1 MTRLCR
7 LRDGAGRPGCQ
18 VCAPAAEVAGMHLPC
33 LQPNQLPQDHRGGR
47 AHRFMES
54 ADIGCAFRETF
65 IALRAN
71 VRRGLHTS
79 GQLYALEMDSC
90 IPGELLD
97 TLWLP
102 AAAHGLPPGLAG
114 DDPADLA
121 AAAFGAPA
129 PEQPL
134 HAGARHALLRQLL
147 AQPHP
152 PMLLV
157 WAGERIAAD
166 GHPVLR
172 VEVASADGLYAAE
185 HLVCPGRGW
194 RRLDLLRDRKSVV

>member
-1 MTRLCR
+1 MAGARR
-7 LRDGAGRPGCQ
+7 AGRQ
-18 VCAPAAEVAGMHLPC
+18 VWGPVADVADMHLPS
-33 LQPNQLPQDHRGGR
+33 LHPNQLPEDHRGGR

-97 TLWLP
+97 TTWLP
-102 AAAHGLPPGLAG
+102 PAAHGLPASLDSDTLAEQ
-114 DDPADLA
+114 ANAALA
-121 AAAFGAPA
+121 APA
-129 PEQPL
+129 PEQPVR
-134 HAGARHALLRQLL
+134 AEARHALLRRLL
-147 AQPHP
+147 AGPRA

-172 VEVASADGLYAAE
+172 VEVASADGLYATE

-194 RRLDLLRDRKSVV
+194 RRLDLLRVPHRRCRTARAA

>member
-1 MTRLCR
+1 
-7 LRDGAGRPGCQ
+7 
-18 VCAPAAEVAGMHLPC
+18 MHLPC
-33 LQPNQLPQDHRGGR
+33 LHLDQLPEDHRNGR
-47 AHRFMES
+47 AHRYMES

-79 GQLYALEMDSC
+79 GQLYALEMDPC

-97 TLWLP
+97 TAWLP
-102 AAAHGLPPGLAG
+102 AAAHGMAG

-121 AAAFGAPA
+121 ADALAPPMPEALPDTAAR
-129 PEQPL
+129 Q
-134 HAGARHALLRQLL
+134 ALLRRLIEL
-147 AQPHP
+147 PGA

-157 WAGERIAAD
+157 WAGERVGAD

-172 VEVASADGLYAAE
+172 VEVASADGLYATE

-194 RRLDLLRDRKSVV
+194 RKLDLLRVPHRRCRTA